1 MLAMEVRAPGTPVR
15 AIPFGEE
22 GLVTGQNIDS
32 DGTSRA
38 AGALTNNCHAI
49 STRIESCTAYT
60 THSSYTCACN
70 RSSKFKAGLSSTF
83 LACSPY

>member
-38 AGALTNNCHAI
+38 AGALQTIVMQSVRALTVQH
-49 STRIESCTAYT
+49 TRRTLRTRVPAVDPP
-60 THSSYTCACN
+60 
-70 RSSKFKAGLSSTF
+70 SSKLVSPPSS
-83 LACSPY
+83 

>member
-15 AIPFGEE
+15 AVPFGEE

-38 AGALTNNCHAI
+38 AGALQTIVMQSVRALKAVQH
-49 STRIESCTAYT
+49 TRRTLRTRVPAVDPP
-60 THSSYTCACN
+60 
-70 RSSKFKAGLSSTF
+70 SSKLVSPPSS
-83 LACSPY
+83 